1 MSLLVMN
8 VSQLC
13 LCKYTRLKTIRW
25 HVLLKKQKINTVSK
39 GGLDPLVSLVIHRLY
54 KEFSDKHLI
63 IFTVYN
69 SKCIS
74 YSSNSKQ

>member
-13 LCKYTRLKTIRW
+13 LCKYTRLKTITI
-25 HVLLKKQKINTVSK
+25 KQKINTVSK